1 MTIAQFSIDNVAY
14 AIVPL
19 AEYEALRRLAD
30 DFEDAVDR
38 ADARRLYAER
48 LDAERRGEDLS
59 LPRDQWARIRAGE
72 SPVRV
77 IREHRRLTQAQLG
90 EAAGL
95 DQSLISI
102 VEGGHRDGKVSTL
115 KAIAKALGAPLDVI
129 AGAG

>member
-1 MTIAQFSIDNVAY
+1 LTIAQFSIGDVAY

-30 DFEDAVDR
+30 DFEDAIDS

-48 LDAERRGEDLS
+48 LEAERRGEDLS
-59 LPRDQWARIRAGE
+59 LPRDHWARIRAGE

-77 IREHRRLTQAQLG
+77 IREYRGLTQFQLAD
-90 EAAGL
+90 AAGL

-102 VEGGHRDGKVSTL
+102 VESGRRDGKVSTL
-115 KAIAKALGAPLDVI
+115 KAIAKALGAPLAVI
-129 AGAG
+129 AGVD

>member
-1 MTIAQFSIDNVAY
+1 LTIAQFSIGDVAY

-30 DFEDAVDR
+30 DFEDAVDT

-48 LDAERRGEDLS
+48 LEAERSGEDLS

-77 IREHRRLTQAQLG
+77 IREHRGLTQAQLAD
-90 EAAGL
+90 AAGL

-102 VEGGHRDGKVSTL
+102 VEGGRRDGKVSTL
-115 KAIAKALGAPLDVI
+115 KAIAKALGAPLSVI
-129 AGAG
+129 AGAD